1 LKFGQ
6 SYAKRM
12 RSRSSRPGDRWHLDE
27 IFLRIAGKRQYLWR
41 AVDQEGEVLDILVQP
56 RRDKQTAKKFF
67 RKLLKGLQYVPRAIV
82 TDKLASYTA
91 AKAEVLPTVEH
102 RRGRWLN
109 NRAEN
114 SHEPTR
120 ERERRMRGFKSPG
133 HAQRF
138 LSVFGV
144 IASFFRPGRHLLAA
158 VNYRE
163 LMRRR
168 FVQWRELIGLQ
179 PAI

>member
-1 LKFGQ
+1 
-6 SYAKRM
+6 M
-12 RSRSSRPGDRWHLDE
+12 
-27 IFLRIAGKRQYLWR
+27 LR
-41 AVDQEGEVLDILVQP
+41 
-56 RRDKQTAKKFF
+56 
-67 RKLLKGLQYVPRAIV
+67 
-82 TDKLASYTA
+82 
-91 AKAEVLPTVEH
+91 TVEH

-114 SHEPTR
+114 SHELTR

-158 VNYRE
+158 VYYRE
-163 LMRRR
+163 IMRRR
-168 FVQWRELIGLQ
+168 LMQWREWVRLQ